1 MNQLNYSVSFRGL
14 LYIYAIIPAC
24 LLIFLIDKFALNFS
38 LRAALPAFPHD
49 LIIINSLFGLPHIL
63 ASTAILLRNQDY
75 FNHYK
80 YKIGLASGVIILG
93 LSLGAATLSY
103 EVMFFLVAAVSVA
116 HVLKQQFGI
125 GNMLCRMQG
134 ALYRVWGWSSIVVA
148 IIIYSAMFQ
157 KNSYSTT
164 QLMYLNSAA
173 ASLLC
178 VHIALTVYWQW
189 RLRSIDLKG
198 KLFLWGNCAMILL
211 TAWFYWIDYFF
222 LAILA
227 PRVIHDLTAFYI
239 YITHDKNRVS
249 AANHSGLYH
258 LSRKF
263 GVPIVWLW
271 PAMAVVLAYFLQ
283 YQLDNSIQW
292 AASRVWDIKTPIM
305 IALAVVTFFD
315 LLHYYTESF
324 TWGKAS
330 PYRNYIK
337 FSY

>member
-1 MNQLNYSVSFRGL
+1 M
-14 LYIYAIIPAC
+14 
-24 LLIFLIDKFALNFS
+24 
-38 LRAALPAFPHD
+38 
-49 LIIINSLFGLPHIL
+49 
-63 ASTAILLRNQDY
+63 
-75 FNHYK
+75 
-80 YKIGLASGVIILG
+80 
-93 LSLGAATLSY
+93 
-103 EVMFFLVAAVSVA
+103 
-116 HVLKQQFGI
+116 
-125 GNMLCRMQG
+125 
-134 ALYRVWGWSSIVVA
+134 
-148 IIIYSAMFQ
+148 
-157 KNSYSTT
+157 
-164 QLMYLNSAA
+164 
-173 ASLLC
+173 
-178 VHIALTVYWQW
+178 
-189 RLRSIDLKG
+189 DLKG

-263 GVPIVWLW
+263 GVHIVWLW

-305 IALAVVTFFD
+305 VALAVVTFFD